1 MSTTASTKF
10 SALDPLNLDLGYSD
24 DELAVRDS
32 VRGFLADQVTPYIA
46 DWFEAV
52 SYTHLTLPTIYSV

>member
-32 VRGFLADQVTPYIA
+32 VRGFLADQVTPYT
-46 DWFEAV
+46 V
-52 SYTHLTLPTIYSV
+52 SYTHLTLPTNREV